1 MRETQTKKLNWREFL
16 TGAMRLSSSE
26 PISRLE
32 GINQLGISVCPSSK
46 MTTFTITEVQGRTVT
61 VRCTGAAKL
70 NTKPEEV
77 DTKGFISTEIAHT
90 QTDSTAESS
99 V

>member
-1 MRETQTKKLNWREFL
+1 MDV
-16 TGAMRLSSSE
+16 RLSLFQNE
-26 PISRLE
+26 MYYYP
-32 GINQLGISVCPSSK
+32 
-46 MTTFTITEVQGRTVT
+46 TVQSYRVKGRIVT

-90 QTDSTAESS
+90 QADSTADSS